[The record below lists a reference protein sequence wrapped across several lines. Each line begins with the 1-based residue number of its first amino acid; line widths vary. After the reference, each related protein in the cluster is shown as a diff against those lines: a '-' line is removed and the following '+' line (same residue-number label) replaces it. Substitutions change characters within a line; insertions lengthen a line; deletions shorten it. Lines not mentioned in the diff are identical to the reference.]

1 MENKEPIIMRGAP
14 VAEHMLTNLTWDPS
28 TILYIL
34 SNQEDPASAIYVRNK
49 KKKCEEVGIRC
60 EVIDISD
67 KTFEAVDII
76 LYGKIRDNPH
86 KVYRKYYV
94 IIQKPLPKQLQPYEK
109 ELDKFFQRCPETDID
124 AFGGDLSTEFRTP
137 ATPLG
142 IIKMLDYYIVGLDK
156 LNGLNAVVIGRSEI
170 VGKPMADLLLK
181 YNCTVTIC
189 HSHTKNLKEYT
200 RMADLIVSA
209 VGKPKFLTA
218 DYINPVRRPIVVD
231 VGINRDENNKLCGDV
246 DFEQVSPLCSYISP
260 VPGGVGV
267 LTVASLIYK
276 MGEKKNENI

>member
-1 MENKEPIIMRGAP
+1 MENKEPIIMRGSP
-14 VAEHMLTNLTWDPS
+14 VAEHMLSNLTWNPD
-28 TILYIL
+28 TTLYIL
-34 SNQEDPASAIYVRNK
+34 SNQDDPASAVYVRNK
-49 KKKCEEVGIRC
+49 KKKCEEVGIKC
-60 EVIDISD
+60 IIYDIS
-67 KTFEAVDII
+67 KSTYEEVDDI
-76 LYGKIRDNPH
+76 LYKNIISNYFSERS
-86 KVYRKYYV
+86 YV
-94 IIQKPLPKQLQPYEK
+94 IIQKPLPTQLRPFEQK
-109 ELDKFFQRCPETDID
+109 LDNTLKLYPDLDID

-142 IIKMLDYYIVGLDK
+142 IIKMLDYYVGLDK

-189 HSHTKNLKEYT
+189 HSHTRHLKEYT
-200 RMADLIVSA
+200 QMADLIVSA

-218 DYINPVRRPIVVD
+218 DYINSIRRPIIVD

-246 DFEQVSPLCSYISP
+246 DLEQVSPHCSYISP

-276 MGEKKNENI
+276 MGEKKE

>member
-1 MENKEPIIMRGAP
+1 MENKEPIIMRGSP
-14 VAEHMLTNLTWDPS
+14 VAEHMLSNLTWDPS
-28 TILYIL
+28 TTLYIL
-34 SNQEDPASAIYVRNK
+34 SNQEDPASAVYVRNK
-49 KKKCEEVGIRC
+49 KKKCEEVGIKC
-60 EVIDISD
+60 EVYDIS
-67 KTFEAVDII
+67 KSTYEEVIKI
-76 LYGKIRDNPH
+76 LYELFSRYFFAIG
-86 KVYRKYYV
+86 YV
-94 IIQKPLPKQLQPYEK
+94 IIQKPLPKHLQPFEK
-109 ELDKFFQRCPETDID
+109 DLDEELKLHPQLDID

-142 IIKMLDYYIVGLDK
+142 IIKMLDYYIGLDK
-156 LNGLNAVVIGRSEI
+156 LDGLNAVVIGRSEI

-189 HSHTKNLKEYT
+189 HSHTKNLKEHT
-200 RMADLIVSA
+200 QAADLIVSA

-218 DYINPVRRPIVVD
+218 DYIDPDRRPIVVD

-276 MGEKKNENI
+276 MGEKNEKQEN

>member
-1 MENKEPIIMRGAP
+1 MQYTENKAPVILRGSP
-14 VAEHMLTNLTWDPS
+14 VAEHMLSNLTWDPS
-28 TILYIL
+28 TTLYIL
-34 SNQEDPASAIYVRNK
+34 SNQEDPASAVYVRNK
-49 KKKCEEVGIRC
+49 KKKCEEVGIKC
-60 EVIDISD
+60 EIYDISKFD
-67 KTFEAVDII
+67 INEVVEKLDEIYFNNSEKRYII
-76 LYGKIRDNPH
+76 L
-86 KVYRKYYV
+86 
-94 IIQKPLPKQLQPYEK
+94 QKPLPKHLQPYEQELEK
-109 ELDKFFQRCPETDID
+109 ELKRHPEMDID

-142 IIKMLDYYIVGLDK
+142 IIKMLDYYIGLDK
-156 LNGLNAVVIGRSEI
+156 LDGLNTVVIGRSEI

-218 DYINPVRRPIVVD
+218 DYIDPDRRPIIVD

-246 DFEQVSPLCSYISP
+246 DFEQVSPLCSCISP

-267 LTVASLIYK
+267 LTVATLVYK
-276 MGEKKNENI
+276 MGEKK

>member
-1 MENKEPIIMRGAP
+1 MENKEPVIMRGSP
-14 VAEHMLTNLTWDPS
+14 VAEHMLSNLTWNPS
-28 TILYIL
+28 TVLYIL
-34 SNQEDPASAIYVRNK
+34 SNQEDPASAVYVRNK
-49 KKKCEEVGIRC
+49 KKKCEEVGVKC
-60 EVIDISD
+60 EIYDISKLD
-67 KTFEAVDII
+67 INEVVEKLDEIYFNNLEKRYII
-76 LYGKIRDNPH
+76 L
-86 KVYRKYYV
+86 
-94 IIQKPLPKQLQPYEK
+94 QKPLPKHIQPYEQELEK
-109 ELDKFFQRCPETDID
+109 ELKRYPQLDID
-124 AFGGDLSTEFRTP
+124 AFGGDLSTEFHTP

-142 IIKMLDYYIVGLDK
+142 IIKMLDYYVGLDK
-156 LNGLNAVVIGRSEI
+156 LDGLNAVVIGRSEI

-189 HSHTKNLKEYT
+189 HSHTKDLQEHT

-218 DYINPVRRPIVVD
+218 DYIDPDRRPIIVD

-246 DFEQVSPLCSYISP
+246 DFEQVSPFCSYISP

-276 MGEKKNENI
+276 MGEKNEKQKN

>member
-1 MENKEPIIMRGAP
+1 MENKETIIMCGSP
-14 VAEHMLTNLTWDPS
+14 VAEHMLSNLTWDPS
-28 TILYIL
+28 TTLYIL
-34 SNQEDPASAIYVRNK
+34 SNQEDPASAVYVRNK
-49 KKKCEEVGIRC
+49 KKKCEEVGVKC
-60 EVIDISD
+60 EVYDISKFNINEVVEKLD
-67 KTFEAVDII
+67 EIYFNNLEKKYII
-76 LYGKIRDNPH
+76 L
-86 KVYRKYYV
+86 
-94 IIQKPLPKQLQPYEK
+94 QKPLPKHIQPYEQELEK
-109 ELDKFFQRCPETDID
+109 ELKRYPQLDID

-142 IIKMLDYYIVGLDK
+142 IVKMLDYYIGLDK
-156 LNGLNAVVIGRSEI
+156 LDGLNAVVIGRSEI

-189 HSHTKNLKEYT
+189 HSHTKNLKEHT
-200 RMADLIVSA
+200 RAADLIVSA

-218 DYINPVRRPIVVD
+218 DYIDPDRRPIVVD

-276 MGEKKNENI
+276 MGEKK

>member
-1 MENKEPIIMRGAP
+1 MENKETIIMRGSP
-14 VAEHMLTNLTWDPS
+14 VAEHMLSNLTWNPS

-34 SNQEDPASAIYVRNK
+34 SNQNDPASAVYVRNK

-60 EVIDISD
+60 EVYDIS
-67 KTFEAVDII
+67 KSSKEEFLEILEAI
-76 LYGKIRDNPH
+76 LNPQYTQ
-86 KVYRKYYV
+86 KRYV
-94 IIQKPLPKQLQPYEK
+94 IIQKPLPKQFKPYEAQINDLLK
-109 ELDKFFQRCPETDID
+109 ETEFDID

-142 IIKMLDYYIVGLDK
+142 IIKMLDYYVGLDK
-156 LNGLNAVVIGRSEI
+156 LDGLNAIVIGRSEI

-189 HSHTKNLKEYT
+189 HSHTKNLKEHT
-200 RMADLIVSA
+200 RAADLIVSA

-218 DYINPVRRPIVVD
+218 DYIDPARRPIVVD
-231 VGINRDENNKLCGDV
+231 VGINCDENNKLCGDV

-267 LTVASLIYK
+267 LTVASLVYK
-276 MGEKKNENI
+276 MGEKKNEK

>member
-1 MENKEPIIMRGAP
+1 MENKEPVMMRGSP
-14 VAEHMLTNLTWDPS
+14 VAEHMLSDLTWDPS
-28 TILYIL
+28 TVLYIL
-34 SNQEDPASAIYVRNK
+34 SNQDDPASAVYVRNK
-49 KKKCEEVGIRC
+49 KKKCEEVGVRC

-67 KTFEAVDII
+67 KTFEAVNVI
-76 LYGKIRDNPH
+76 LYGKIRSNPH
-86 KVYRKYYV
+86 NSYRKYYV

-109 ELDKFFQRCPETDID
+109 KLDTFFQECPATDID

-142 IIKMLDYYIVGLDK
+142 IIKMLDYYVGIDK

-170 VGKPMADLLLK
+170 VGKPIADLLLK

-189 HSHTKNLKEYT
+189 HSHTRNLKAHT

-218 DYINPVRRPIVVD
+218 DYINPIRRPIIVD

-246 DFEQVSPLCSYISP
+246 DLELVSPHCSYISP

-276 MGEKKNENI
+276 MGEKKNEDI

>member
-1 MENKEPIIMRGAP
+1 MKNKEPIIMRGSP
-14 VAEHMLTNLTWDPS
+14 VAEHMLSNLTWDPS
-28 TILYIL
+28 TVLHIFA
-34 SNQEDPASAIYVRNK
+34 NQEDPASAVYVRNK
-49 KKKCEEVGIRC
+49 KKKCEEVGIC
-60 EVIDISD
+60 CIIYDISKATID
-67 KTFEAVDII
+67 EVCEKLDEIYFGVSLGEQ
-76 LYGKIRDNPH
+76 
-86 KVYRKYYV
+86 YV
-94 IIQKPLPKQLQPYEK
+94 ILQKPLPKHIQPFEK
-109 ELDKFFQRCPETDID
+109 DLEEELKRHPKVDID

-142 IIKMLDYYIVGLDK
+142 IIKMLDYYIGLNK
-156 LNGLNAVVIGRSEI
+156 LDGLNAVVIGRSEI

-189 HSHTKNLKEYT
+189 HSHTKNLKEHT

-218 DYINPVRRPIVVD
+218 DYIDPDRRPIVVD

-276 MGEKKNENI
+276 MGEKNEKQEN

>member
-14 VAEHMLTNLTWDPS
+14 VAEHMLTNLTWDHL
-28 TILYIL
+28 TVLYIL
-34 SNQEDPASAIYVRNK
+34 SNQEDPASAVYVRNK
-49 KKKCEEVGIRC
+49 KKKCEEVGIKC
-60 EVIDISD
+60 EVYDIS
-67 KTFEAVDII
+67 KSTIQEVTKI
-76 LYGKIRDNPH
+76 LYELFSRYFLEKSYI
-86 KVYRKYYV
+86 
-94 IIQKPLPKQLQPYEK
+94 IIQKPLPKQLQPYEDNLENSLK
-109 ELDKFFQRCPETDID
+109 KHAAMDID

-142 IIKMLDYYIVGLDK
+142 IIKMLDYYVGLDK

-189 HSHTKNLKEYT
+189 HSHTRNLKEHT
-200 RMADLIVSA
+200 RAADLIVSA

-218 DYINPVRRPIVVD
+218 DYINPDRHPVIVD

-246 DFEQVSPLCSYISP
+246 DFEQVSPLCSCISP

-267 LTVASLIYK
+267 LTVATLVYK
-276 MGEKKNENI
+276 MGEKK

>member
-1 MENKEPIIMRGAP
+1 MENKEPIIMRGSP
-14 VAEHMLTNLTWDPS
+14 VAEHMLSNLTWNLD
-28 TILYIL
+28 TVLHIFA
-34 SNQEDPASAIYVRNK
+34 NQEDPASAVYVRNK

-60 EVIDISD
+60 IIYDISKATID
-67 KTFEAVDII
+67 EVCEKLDEIYFGYHFGEQ
-76 LYGKIRDNPH
+76 
-86 KVYRKYYV
+86 YV
-94 IIQKPLPKQLQPYEK
+94 ILQKPLPKHLQPFEK
-109 ELDKFFQRCPETDID
+109 DLDEKLKKHPKMDID

-142 IIKMLDYYIVGLDK
+142 ILKMLDYYVGLDK
-156 LNGLNAVVIGRSEI
+156 LDGLNAVVIGRSEI

-189 HSHTKNLKEYT
+189 HSHTKHLKEYT

-209 VGKPKFLTA
+209 VGKSKFLTA
-218 DYINPVRRPIVVD
+218 DYIDPDRRPIIVD

-276 MGEKKNENI
+276 MGEKNEK

>member
-1 MENKEPIIMRGAP
+1 MENKEPIIMRGSP
-14 VAEHMLTNLTWDPS
+14 VAEHMLSNLTWNPS
-28 TILYIL
+28 TTLYIL
-34 SNQEDPASAIYVRNK
+34 SNQEDPASAVYVRNK
-49 KKKCEEVGIRC
+49 KKKCEEVGIKC
-60 EVIDISD
+60 EIYDISKFD
-67 KTFEAVDII
+67 INEVVEKLDEIYFNNSEKRYII
-76 LYGKIRDNPH
+76 L
-86 KVYRKYYV
+86 
-94 IIQKPLPKQLQPYEK
+94 QKPLPKHIQPYEQELEK
-109 ELDKFFQRCPETDID
+109 ELKRYPQLDID

-142 IIKMLDYYIVGLDK
+142 IIKMLDYYVGLNK
-156 LNGLNAVVIGRSEI
+156 LDGLNAVVIGRSEI

-189 HSHTKNLKEYT
+189 HSHTKNLKEHT
-200 RMADLIVSA
+200 RAADLIVSA

-218 DYINPVRRPIVVD
+218 DYIDPNRRPIVVD

-246 DFEQVSPLCSYISP
+246 DFEQVSPFCSYISP

-276 MGEKKNENI
+276 MGEKNEK

>member
-1 MENKEPIIMRGAP
+1 MENKKPIIMRGVP

-28 TILYIL
+28 TTLYIL
-34 SNQEDPASAIYVRNK
+34 SNQEDPASAVYVRNK
-49 KKKCEEVGIRC
+49 KKKCEEVGIKC
-60 EVIDISD
+60 EVYDISKLD
-67 KTFEAVDII
+67 INEVVEKLDEIYFNNSEKRYII
-76 LYGKIRDNPH
+76 L
-86 KVYRKYYV
+86 
-94 IIQKPLPKQLQPYEK
+94 QKPLPKHIQPYEQELEK
-109 ELDKFFQRCPETDID
+109 ELKRYPQLDID

-142 IIKMLDYYIVGLDK
+142 IIKMLEYYIGLDM
-156 LNGLNAVVIGRSEI
+156 LDGLDTVVIGRSEI

-189 HSHTKNLKEYT
+189 HSHTRNLKEHT
-200 RMADLIVSA
+200 RAADLIVSA

-218 DYINPVRRPIVVD
+218 DYINPDRHPVIVD

-246 DFEQVSPLCSYISP
+246 DFERVSPLCSCISP

-276 MGEKKNENI
+276 MGEKNEKQEN

>member
-14 VAEHMLTNLTWDPS
+14 VAEHMLSNLTWDPS
-28 TILYIL
+28 TTLYIL
-34 SNQEDPASAIYVRNK
+34 SNQEDSASAVYVQNK
-49 KKKCEEVGIRC
+49 KKKCKEVGIKC
-60 EVIDISD
+60 VITDISKLTID
-67 KTFEAVDII
+67 SIQSLIHLICNAFTTFKRYII
-76 LYGKIRDNPH
+76 L
-86 KVYRKYYV
+86 
-94 IIQKPLPKQLQPYEK
+94 QKPLPKHLQPYEK
-109 ELDKFFQRCPETDID
+109 DLDEELKRHPEMDID
-124 AFGGDLSTEFRTP
+124 AFGGDLSTEFCTP

-200 RMADLIVSA
+200 RTADLIISA

-218 DYINPVRRPIVVD
+218 DYINPVRRPIIID

-246 DFEQVSPLCSYISP
+246 DFEQVSPHCSYISP

>member
-1 MENKEPIIMRGAP
+1 MENKEPVIMRGSP
-14 VAEHMLTNLTWDPS
+14 VAEHMLSNLTWHPS
-28 TILYIL
+28 TALYIL
-34 SNQEDPASAIYVRNK
+34 SNQDDPASTVYVRNK
-49 KKKCEEVGIRC
+49 KKKCEEVGIKC
-60 EVIDISD
+60 EIYDISKSTID
-67 KTFEAVDII
+67 EVCEKLDEIYFGVCF
-76 LYGKIRDNPH
+76 GKQ
-86 KVYRKYYV
+86 YV
-94 IIQKPLPKQLQPYEK
+94 ILQKPLPKHIQPFEKDLEEELKRHPQL
-109 ELDKFFQRCPETDID
+109 DID

-142 IIKMLDYYIVGLDK
+142 IVKMLDYYIGLDK
-156 LNGLNAVVIGRSEI
+156 LDGLNAVVIGRSEI

-200 RMADLIVSA
+200 RAADLIVSA

-218 DYINPVRRPIVVD
+218 DYIDPDRRPIVVD

-276 MGEKKNENI
+276 MGEKNEKEEN